1 MTCVVCGQRVPG
13 RALACPVV
21 CRSRQRERLRAG
33 RGAVTD
39 YRLERKLVAI
49 DAMKR
54 RTRWM
59 A

>member
-1 MTCVVCGQRVPG
+1 VCGQRVPG

-39 YRLERKLVAI
+39 YRLERKLALI